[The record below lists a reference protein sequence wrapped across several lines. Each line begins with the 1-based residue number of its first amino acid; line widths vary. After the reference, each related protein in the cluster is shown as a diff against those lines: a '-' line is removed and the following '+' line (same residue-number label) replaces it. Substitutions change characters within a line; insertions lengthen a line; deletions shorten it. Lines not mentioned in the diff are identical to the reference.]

1 MTKVEYRYPN
11 PKWAETAQRFANEF
25 NPCHRLMTREE
36 YVRDKMEAT
45 GIAPECVIIGRIVH
59 CNYELFNCVILAED
73 GTYHKVGLDQV
84 KVLEDITYEH

>member
-1 MTKVEYRYPN
+1 MTKVEYRCPN
-11 PKWAETAQRFANEF
+11 PEWMETAQRFANEF

-45 GIAPECVIIGRIVH
+45 GIAPELVIIGKIVH

-84 KVLEDITYEH
+84 KVLEDITYEY

>member
-11 PKWAETAQRFANEF
+11 PKWMETAQRFANEF
-25 NPCHRLMTREE
+25 NPFHGLITQKE

-45 GIAPECVIIGRIVH
+45 GIAPELVIIGKIVH

-73 GTYHKVGLDQV
+73 GIYHKVGLDQV
-84 KVLEDITYEH
+84 KVLEDITYEY

>member
-11 PKWAETAQRFANEF
+11 PKWTETAQRFANEF
-25 NPCHRLMTREE
+25 NPYHRLTTQDE
-36 YVRDKMEAT
+36 YVRDRMEAT
-45 GIAPECVIIGRIVH
+45 GIAPELVIVGKMVH

-84 KVLEDITYEH
+84 KVLEDISYEH

>member
-1 MTKVEYRYPN
+1 MTKVEYRCPN
-11 PKWAETAQRFANEF
+11 PKWMETARRFANEF
-25 NPCHRLMTREE
+25 NPYNRLITQEE

-59 CNYELFNCVILAED
+59 CNYDSFECVILAED

-84 KVLEDITYEH
+84 KVLEDISYEY

>member
-1 MTKVEYRYPN
+1 MTKVEYKYTN
-11 PKWAETAQRFANEF
+11 PEWMKTAQRFANEF
-25 NPCHRLMTREE
+25 NPYHRLMTQEE

-59 CNYELFNCVILAED
+59 CNHELFNCVILAED
-73 GTYHKVGLDQV
+73 GIYHKVGLDQV

>member
-11 PKWAETAQRFANEF
+11 PKWIETAQQFANEF
-25 NPCHRLMTREE
+25 NPYHRLMTQEE
-36 YVRDKMEAT
+36 YIRDKIEAT
-45 GIAPECVIIGRIVH
+45 GIAPELVIIGKIVH

-73 GTYHKVGLDQV
+73 GTYHRVGLDQV

>member
-1 MTKVEYRYPN
+1 MTKVEYKYTN
-11 PKWAETAQRFANEF
+11 PEWIKMAQRFANEY
-25 NPCHRLMTREE
+25 NPYQRLITRKE

-59 CNYELFNCVILAED
+59 CNYDSFECVILAED

-84 KVLEDITYEH
+84 KVLEDCSYEH

>member
-11 PKWAETAQRFANEF
+11 PKWMEMAQRFANEF
-25 NPCHRLMTREE
+25 NPHHRLITQEE

-45 GIAPECVIIGRIVH
+45 GIAPEIVIIGKIVY

-73 GTYHKVGLDQV
+73 GTYHQASLYQV
-84 KVLEDITYEH
+84 KVLEDISYEH

>member
-11 PKWAETAQRFANEF
+11 PKWMETAQRFANEF
-25 NPCHRLMTREE
+25 DPYHRLITQEE
-36 YVRDKMEAT
+36 YVKDKMEAT
-45 GIAPECVIIGRIVH
+45 GIAPELVIIGKMVH

-73 GTYHKVGLDQV
+73 GIYYKVGLDQV

>member
-1 MTKVEYRYPN
+1 MTKVEYKYTN
-11 PKWAETAQRFANEF
+11 PEWIKTAQRFANEF
-25 NPCHRLMTREE
+25 NLYHRLITQEE

-45 GIAPECVIIGRIVH
+45 GIAPELVIIGKIVH

-84 KVLEDITYEH
+84 KVLEDISYEH